1 MTILLSI
8 AVIAYAFWVFKLN
21 KNKLRTNQDR
31 VAKANYAVAGLA
43 LILMC
48 VANASPKLYSIV
60 LAAGALGLV
69 HYRQYA
75 IDFFETKVVPFLNK

>member
-21 KNKLRTNQDR
+21 KPKLRTNKDR
-31 VAKANYAVAGLA
+31 EAKANYIVAGLA
-43 LILMC
+43 LIIM
-48 VANASPKLYSIV
+48 VIANAQPKLYAIFLVAGS
-60 LAAGALGLV
+60 LALV

-75 IDFFETKVVPFLNK
+75 IDFFETKVVPLLKK